1 MRIIVPVKQVPDMN
15 QVKFRTD
22 KGVVDRSSAD
32 TEINPFDLYALEAAV
47 RIKEAL
53 DGTTVTAVSMGPRR
67 TETALRDALARG
79 ADSALLL
86 TDKAFAGA
94 DTLATSYTLA
104 SAIRKLGDF
113 DLIICGEKTVDGDT
127 GQVGPELAE
136 HLNIPHVAYV
146 SSIRQAGEKLVVVC
160 DLENEADTVEC
171 PFPVLITVTKDV
183 NNPRL
188 PGFRDKATARKAPVL
203 VWGAGD
209 LADMADADRFGV
221 KGSPTRVHRISV
233 PSEAGRKG
241 KIFRGMGDGAI
252 DEIAEV
258 ILKNTVR
265 LSPGDTR

>member
-15 QVKFRTD
+15 QVKFSTD

-53 DGTTVTAVSMGPRR
+53 GGTTVTAVSMGPRR
-67 TETALRDALARG
+67 AETTLRDALARG
-79 ADSALLL
+79 ADKGLLL
-86 TDKAFAGA
+86 TDKIFAGA

-104 SAIRKLGDF
+104 GAIRKLGDF
-113 DLIICGEKTVDGDT
+113 DLVICGEKTVDGDT

-160 DLENEADTVEC
+160 DMESESVTIEC
-171 PFPVLITVTKDV
+171 RFPVLITVSKDV
-183 NNPRL
+183 NIPRL
-188 PGFRDKATARKAPVL
+188 PGFRDKAASRKAPVP

-209 LADMADADRFGV
+209 LADVADADRFGV

-241 KIFRGMGDGAI
+241 KIFRGAGDGAI
-252 DEIAEV
+252 DEIASV
-258 ILKNTVR
+258 ILENTSR
-265 LSPGDTR
+265 LSQGGAG